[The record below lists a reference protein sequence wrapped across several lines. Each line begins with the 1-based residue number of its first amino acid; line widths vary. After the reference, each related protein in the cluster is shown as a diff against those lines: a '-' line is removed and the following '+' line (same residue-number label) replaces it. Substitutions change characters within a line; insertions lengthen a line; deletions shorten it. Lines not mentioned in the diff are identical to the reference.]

1 MFSSVP
7 VGIRISVSASEGP
20 DEDPNDV
27 NQLGGELIELSI
39 PKLKFKR
46 TNDVSDL
53 LIQIEDRGSGGLTR
67 RGRAMPTSRSFR
79 ACLRRPRV
87 RYQCSGCCW
96 SGRGNVMAFPGGR
109 CCPSAS

>member
-7 VGIRISVSASEGP
+7 VGIRISVSASEGS
-20 DEDPNDV
+20 DEGPNDV

-39 PKLKFKR
+39 PKLKLKR

-53 LIQIEDRGSGGLTR
+53 LIQIKNMGLEVSRAEGARCR
-67 RGRAMPTSRSFR
+67 RVDLSKLVFVVPASAIS
-79 ACLRRPRV
+79 AV
-87 RYQCSGCCW
+87 AAA
-96 SGRGNVMAFPGGR
+96 GNVMAIPEGR